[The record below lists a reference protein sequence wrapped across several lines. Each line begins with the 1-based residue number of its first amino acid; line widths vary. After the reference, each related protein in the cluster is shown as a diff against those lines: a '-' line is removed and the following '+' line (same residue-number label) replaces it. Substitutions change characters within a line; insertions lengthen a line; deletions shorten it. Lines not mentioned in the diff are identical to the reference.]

1 MNSEKSLKLYNDL
14 GVKPVINALG
24 GNMTLLGGS
33 ILSPKVNE
41 AMELAN
47 RYYVQMEELLDKTG
61 EILAEYFGAE
71 AAYVTPGCAAA
82 LALGAA
88 ACMAGTDPEK
98 IEQLPDVTGIK
109 HEIIIQRGLRY
120 KYDRCLTVPGAK
132 LVEVGD
138 DSGTTSEQLEAAIG
152 PNTAA
157 ITHFA
162 PGVREGVVPIE
173 EVIKIG
179 KKHGVPL
186 IVDAAAQIYPLD
198 ILTKYNSMGADI
210 VCYGAKYFGAPHSA
224 GILSGRKDLVESAKK
239 QGFIGFEANPFRS
252 FGRPL
257 KLDRQEIIAVV
268 VALQEWMAM
277 DHEARFA
284 TYDKRVKNLQ
294 KAFEGVANVEAT
306 PQPESGPAQN
316 LRLTLDESAL
326 DKTAADI
333 AAALKEG
340 NPRIL
345 LHTNANTINISTRTI
360 VDGDEQVI
368 ADRIKNL
375 L

>member
-1 MNSEKSLKLYNDL
+1 MDSEKSLKLYNDL

-33 ILSPKVNE
+33 ILSPKVSE
-41 AMELAN
+41 AMDLAN

-82 LALGAA
+82 LALGTA
-88 ACMAGTDPEK
+88 ACMAGLDNEK

-109 HEIIIQRGLRY
+109 HEVIVQKGLRY

-138 DSGTTSEQLEAAIG
+138 DSGTTAEQIEAAIG
-152 PNTAA
+152 PNTVV
-157 ITHFA
+157 ITHLA
-162 PGVREGVVPIE
+162 PGVGAGVVPLE
-173 EVIKIG
+173 EVIRIG
-179 KKHGVPL
+179 KKHGVPI
-186 IVDAAAQIYPLD
+186 IVDAAAQIYPLE
-198 ILTKYNSMGADI
+198 IFKKYTGMGADL

-224 GILSGRKDLVESAKK
+224 GILCGRKDLVESAKR
-239 QGFIGFEANPFRS
+239 QGFIGFEASPYRS

-257 KLDRQEIIAVV
+257 KLDRQEIIGVV
-268 VALQEWMAM
+268 IAIQEWVAM

-284 TYDKRVKNLQ
+284 SYDKRVKNLQ
-294 KAFEGVANVEAT
+294 KGFEGVANVDAT

-316 LRLTLDESAL
+316 LRLTLDETAL
-326 DKTAADI
+326 GKTAADI
-333 AAALKEG
+333 ANALKEG

-345 LHTNANTINISTRTI
+345 VHTSANTINISTRSI

-368 ADRIKNL
+368 ADRIKGL

>member
-1 MNSEKSLKLYNDL
+1 
-14 GVKPVINALG
+14 
-24 GNMTLLGGS
+24 
-33 ILSPKVNE
+33 
-41 AMELAN
+41 
-47 RYYVQMEELLDKTG
+47 
-61 EILAEYFGAE
+61 
-71 AAYVTPGCAAA
+71 
-82 LALGAA
+82 
-88 ACMAGTDPEK
+88 
-98 IEQLPDVTGIK
+98 
-109 HEIIIQRGLRY
+109 
-120 KYDRCLTVPGAK
+120 
-132 LVEVGD
+132 
-138 DSGTTSEQLEAAIG
+138 
-152 PNTAA
+152 
-157 ITHFA
+157 
-162 PGVREGVVPIE
+162 
-173 EVIKIG
+173 
-179 KKHGVPL
+179 
-186 IVDAAAQIYPLD
+186 
-198 ILTKYNSMGADI
+198 MGADI